1 MRPAS
6 PVAGRIKG
14 RFGAFFYC
22 KKITD
27 ILLQHQAALIRDMNT
42 SLSNALLLCWNNFI
56 KAFLIAVA
64 LGLLAGATL
73 ATLGF
78 S

>member
-1 MRPAS
+1 
-6 PVAGRIKG
+6 
-14 RFGAFFYC
+14 
-22 KKITD
+22 
-27 ILLQHQAALIRDMNT
+27 MNT